1 MTTVAIDFGTSN
13 TVISVIDPQKQVPT
27 SLRFPHIS
35 RIFQQ
40 KRKDGEIV
48 EMPVIPSLVFIQAGH
63 QWILGQQVRAKR
75 LGLRD
80 SEKERL
86 FKAFKRDLVADFQ
99 SPPRHL
105 EGISYTPELVSERFL
120 LEIWQQLDHQNIIP
134 QKVIFTVPIEA
145 FERYLDWFRE
155 MGKKLGVD
163 QVQIVDESTAAAL
176 GYAVHRPGA
185 LVLVVDFG
193 GGTLDLSL
201 VRTIPPESPHLP
213 LKAEVIA
220 KSGAYLGGEDID
232 QWIVED
238 YLRSQGLSQSGI
250 GKGSWQALL
259 EIAEKTKIKLSRENQ
274 AKESWFDD
282 ENFMSYEINLNREKF
297 EEILEEQQFLGQ
309 LRESLDDVLNFALSR
324 GINKSDIEQVL
335 LVGGSCLIP
344 AVQQIIISYF
354 GKQKV
359 ALHKPFEAVC
369 HGALYLSKLEA
380 IADYLRHSY
389 VIRLWQPA
397 SQSYTYYPLFEAGL
411 KYPCERAEPLSLGV
425 ANPNQRE
432 IRLDI
437 GELAKITEAEVYYN
451 EQGRLTS
458 SELHTQQNFRSL
470 EANHQQVCLT
480 LDPPGQ
486 LGNDRLLVNFE
497 VNEKRVLL
505 ATVHDL
511 LTGKV
516 LADKTAIAKLE

>member
-13 TVISVIDPQKQVPT
+13 TVISVIDPQKKVPT
-27 SLRFPHIS
+27 SLRFAPIS

-40 KRKDGEIV
+40 KQLNGEII
-48 EMPVIPSLVFIQAGH
+48 EIPVIPSLVFIQTGH
-63 QWILGQQVRAKR
+63 QWVLGQQVKARR
-75 LGLRD
+75 LGLRE
-80 SEKERL
+80 SEKDRL

-99 SPPRHL
+99 APPRHL
-105 EGISYTPELVSERFL
+105 EGVSYTPELVSERFL
-120 LEIWQQLDHQNIIP
+120 QEIWQQLHQQNIVP
-134 QKVIFTVPIEA
+134 RQVIFTVPIEA

-155 MGKKLGVD
+155 MGQKLGVD

-176 GYAVHRPGA
+176 GYAVHRPGS

-201 VRTIPPESPHLP
+201 VRTIPPEAPHLP
-213 LKAEVIA
+213 LKAEVVA

-232 QWIVED
+232 RWIVED
-238 YLRSQGLSQSGI
+238 YLRSQGLTLSGI
-250 GKGSWQALL
+250 SKGSWQALL

-282 ENFMSYEINLNREKF
+282 ENFMSYEISLNREKF

-309 LRESLDDVLNFALSR
+309 LRESLDEVLNFALSR
-324 GINKSDIEQVL
+324 GINKSDIQQVL

-344 AVQQIIISYF
+344 AVQQIILSYF

-369 HGALYLSKLEA
+369 HGALYLGQLAA

-389 VIRLWQPA
+389 VIRLWSPH
-397 SQSYTYYPLFEAGL
+397 SQSYSYYPLFEVGA
-411 KYPCERAEPLSLGV
+411 KYPCKREEALPLGV
-425 ANPNQRE
+425 ANANQRE

-437 GELAKITEAEVYYN
+437 GELAKVTEAEVIYD
-451 EQGRLTS
+451 EQGRLRS
-458 SELHTQQNFRSL
+458 NELHFQQNFRSL
-470 EANHQQVCLT
+470 AANHQQVSFP

-486 LGNDRLLVNFE
+486 PGSDRLLVKFE

-511 LTGKV
+511 LTDKV
-516 LADKTAIAKLE
+516 LAHQTAIAKLE